1 MNLLQIM
8 KTSKDCPTIEFS
20 SPSDKEIKMKKNS
33 RNKTKTIN
41 ITDCTSPKATNITI

>member
-20 SPSDKEIKMKKNS
+20 SPSDKVIKNEEKFKEQDENH
-33 RNKTKTIN
+33 
-41 ITDCTSPKATNITI
+41 